1 MNATKSKV
9 KNDKDL
15 DLLGIFTDPLGI
27 FRDFEEAS
35 LGLNRG
41 KRKEEEAENKNK
53 KEGEPKA
60 RRLSLEDLLP

>member
-27 FRDFEEAS
+27 FRDFNEA
-35 LGLNRG
+35 GLNRG
-41 KRKEEEAENKNK
+41 KRKEEEAENQNK
-53 KEGEPKA
+53 KEGEPKV
-60 RRLSLEDLLP
+60 RRLSLEDLL

>member
-1 MNATKSKV
+1 MNATKSKF

-15 DLLGIFTDPLGI
+15 DPLGI
-27 FRDFEEAS
+27 FRDFNEAL

-41 KRKEEEAENKNK
+41 KRKEEEAENQNK
-53 KEGEPKA
+53 KEGGPKA